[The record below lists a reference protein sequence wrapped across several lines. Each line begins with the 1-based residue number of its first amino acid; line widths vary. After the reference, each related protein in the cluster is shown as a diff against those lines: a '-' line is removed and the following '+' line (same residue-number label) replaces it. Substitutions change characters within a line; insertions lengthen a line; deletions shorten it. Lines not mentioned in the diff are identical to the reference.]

1 LLLALPQRI
10 KIVSDTYQF
19 LGQRRGALE
28 GQFDYVI
35 VGAGSAGCV
44 LAARLTE
51 DPGTRVLLIEAGG
64 GADKFLIRMPL
75 GMMKAMFKPELTWR
89 MMTEPEPTL
98 NGRRL
103 FLPRGRLLGGSSSI
117 NGMVYM
123 RGHSADYDRW
133 AQKGARGWSHAEVLP
148 YFRRMERSW
157 RGTDN
162 YGDSGPLPITKNN
175 TEYLLHDELMQ
186 AIRNAGL
193 PVTEDIHAGD
203 EEGASLVELT
213 IDEKGRR
220 ASTYEAYLKP
230 AMQRPNL
237 AVATNALTRKVRVEN
252 GRATGVEYEIGGE
265 VRTATAAR
273 EVILSGG
280 TYNSPQLLM
289 LSGIG
294 PAEHLADMGI
304 PLVHA
309 LPGVGCNL
317 QEHPRVPLEF
327 AAKDRITFVN
337 QLRFDRAARAVAQ
350 WYLFGTGPFARQL
363 NSANPML
370 RTDPRLA
377 QPDIQLFSNPVKL
390 TAHLWFP
397 GVVKSPEHAFS
408 ADVILLH
415 PHARG
420 HVALKS
426 PDPRELPAIQL
437 NLFDNTADFATARAG
452 LRLARRIYGTEPMA
466 GLIARETAP
475 GADVQSDEAI
485 DEHVRATAGTTQHPI
500 GTCAMGIG
508 PAAVVDPELRV
519 HGIAGLRV
527 VDASVMPDVPG
538 GNTNGPTIMI
548 AEKASDLIRGRSLP
562 AIEKEAA

>member
-1 LLLALPQRI
+1 MSHGRETLQ
-10 KIVSDTYQF
+10 
-19 LGQRRGALE
+19 GE
-28 GQFDYVI
+28 FDYIV

-51 DPGTRVLLIEAGG
+51 DPAVRVLLLEAGG

-75 GMMKAMFKPELTWR
+75 GMMKAMLKPELTWR
-89 MMTEPEPTL
+89 LMTEPEPHL
-98 NGRRL
+98 NNRRL
-103 FLPRGRLLGGSSSI
+103 FLPRGKVLGGSSSI

-123 RGHSADYDRW
+123 RGHSADFDRW

-157 RGTDN
+157 RTGNPD
-162 YGDSGPLPITKNN
+162 YGHDGPLPVTKNN
-175 TEYLLHDELMQ
+175 TEFLLHDELMQ
-186 AIRNAGL
+186 SVANAGY
-193 PVTEDIHAGD
+193 PVTDDIHAGAQ
-203 EEGASLVELT
+203 EGASLVELT

-237 AVATNALTRKVRVEN
+237 AVVTGALTRRVVIED
-252 GRATGVEYEIGGE
+252 GRAAGVEYEVGGE
-265 VRTATAAR
+265 VRTARAAR

-280 TYNSPQLLM
+280 SYNSPQLLM

-294 PAEHLADMGI
+294 PAQHLAEMGV
-304 PLVHA
+304 PLVHD
-309 LPGVGCNL
+309 LPGVGGNL
-317 QEHPRVPLEF
+317 AEHPRVPLEF
-327 AAKDRITFVN
+327 AAKGPLTFVN
-337 QLRFDRAARAVAQ
+337 QLRFDRAVRAVAQ
-350 WYLFGTGPFARQL
+350 WYLWGKGPFARQL

-397 GVVKSPEHAFS
+397 GFVKSPDHSFS

-415 PHARG
+415 PQARG
-420 HVALKS
+420 TVRLKS
-426 PDPRELPAIQL
+426 TDPRDLPAIRL
-437 NLFDNTADFATARAG
+437 NLFDNEADFATARAG
-452 LRLARRIYGTEPMA
+452 LRLARKIYGTEPMA
-466 GLIARETAP
+466 GLISHENLP
-475 GADVQSDEAI
+475 GAEVENDEAL
-485 DEHVRATAGTTQHPI
+485 DAHVRATAGTTQHPV
-500 GTCAMGIG
+500 GTCAMGNG
-508 PAAVVDPELRV
+508 PDAVVDHALRV

-527 VDASVMPDVPG
+527 VDASIMPDVPG

-548 AEKASDLIRGRSLP
+548 AEKASDIIRGRTLAP
-562 AIEKEAA
+562 IERDAA

>member
-1 LLLALPQRI
+1 
-10 KIVSDTYQF
+10 
-19 LGQRRGALE
+19 
-28 GQFDYVI
+28 VI

-51 DPGTRVLLIEAGG
+51 DPGVRVLLLEAGG
-64 GADKFLIRMPL
+64 GAEEFLIRMPL
-75 GMMKAMFKPELTWR
+75 GMMKAMLKPELTWR

-98 NGRRL
+98 NGRHL

-117 NGMVYM
+117 NGMAYM

-148 YFRRMERSW
+148 YFKRVENWQEGASEYR
-157 RGTDN
+157 
-162 YGDSGPLPITKNN
+162 GDSGHIGVQWAK
-175 TEYLLHDELMQ
+175 TEDPVFTAWLEAARMT
-186 AIRNAGL
+186 GL
-193 PVTEDIHAGD
+193 PVTEDIHAGA

-237 AVATNALTRKVRVEN
+237 AVVTNALTRKVVVEN
-252 GRATGVEYEIGGE
+252 GRAVGVEYEVGGE
-265 VRTATAAR
+265 VRIAR
-273 EVILSGG
+273 AGETILSGG

-294 PAEHLADMGI
+294 PAEHLGEMGV
-304 PLVHA
+304 PVVHD
-309 LPGVGCNL
+309 LPGVGRNL
-317 QEHPRVPLEF
+317 AEHPRVPLEF
-327 AAKDRITFVN
+327 AARGPVTFVN
-337 QLRFDRAARAVAQ
+337 QLRFDRAARAVVQ

-397 GVVKSPEHAFS
+397 GFVKSPEHAFS

-426 PDPRELPAIQL
+426 PDPRDLPAIRL
-437 NLFDNTADFATARAG
+437 NLFDNEADFATARAG

-466 GLIARETAP
+466 GLIAREAIP
-475 GADVQSDEAI
+475 GADIQSDAQI
-485 DEHVRATAGTTQHPI
+485 DAHIRATAGTTQHPV
-500 GTCAMGIG
+500 GTCAMGTG
-508 PAAVVDPELRV
+508 PNAVVDPELRV
-519 HGIAGLRV
+519 HGVAGLRV

-548 AEKASDLIRGRSLP
+548 AEKASDIIRGRSLAP
-562 AIEKEAA
+562 IEKEAA